1 MMATPETTAPARQL
15 VTVTFIDGTAEQYDM
30 STPRLLYDVNRLG
43 VSQDEIEAGFFM
55 MWVAAGKPGLNGHEL
70 TLDNARP
77 ALEAWLDTIK
87 ATDVAEQVQSG
98 PPTKQ
103 PKRSRGSAG

>member
-1 MMATPETTAPARQL
+1 MATNAEPGAPPRQL
-15 VTVTFIDGTAEQYDM
+15 VTVTFTDGKTEQYDM

-77 ALEAWLDTIK
+77 ALEAWLDTIT
-87 ATDVAEQVQSG
+87 ATDIAEQEQAG

-103 PKRSRGSAG
+103 PKRSPGSPA